1 MWLLDTLV
9 FVGILNCMV
18 QYLEGK
24 PESAERAFSALADPA
39 RMAILDRLGEG
50 GASISELAEPAGMT
64 LTGMKKH
71 IRILEDANLVRT
83 EKLGRTRWCEL
94 SSEGF
99 DEAAFWLDEFR
110 RRRHKQLNRLE
121 EVIERKKREK
131 RNEK

>member
-1 MWLLDTLV
+1 
-9 FVGILNCMV
+9 MV
-18 QYLEGK
+18 QYQKTE
-24 PESAERAFSALADPA
+24 ETFAALGDPV
-39 RMAILDRLGEG
+39 RMATLERLGEG
-50 GASISELAEPAGMT
+50 GASISELAEPAGMS

-71 IRILEDANLVRT
+71 IRILEEANLVRT
-83 EKLGRTRWCEL
+83 EKRGRTRWCEI